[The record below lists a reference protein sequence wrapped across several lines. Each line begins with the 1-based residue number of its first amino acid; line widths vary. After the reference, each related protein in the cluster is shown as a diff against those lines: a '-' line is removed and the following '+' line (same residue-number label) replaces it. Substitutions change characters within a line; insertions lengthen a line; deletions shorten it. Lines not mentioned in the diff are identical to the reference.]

1 MQALQKPRVQ
11 AGFTNEKRSI
21 GFGRMKIPN
30 SYIRKIPQFFTPA
43 LSAIPQT
50 VMEVAK
56 EMETLGGK
64 AFMVGGSVR
73 DMLLGKKPT
82 KDIDIEVYG
91 MQSEQIQEIVEKY
104 GKVMDVGKSFGVL
117 KYYDGT
123 LEIDFSLP
131 RKDSK
136 IAEGHRGFAVDT
148 DHDMDIKEAA
158 RRRDFT
164 INAMLYDPITEVLL
178 DPFHGLDD
186 LENHVLRV
194 VDKDTFA
201 EDPLRVLRGIQFI
214 ARFELTIEPD
224 SISVMKKVI
233 PQLSELPK
241 ERIQEEWK
249 KLLLKAMKPS
259 MGLEAAF
266 ELGIIEKLHPEL
278 AKLNETEQD
287 SIWHPEGNV
296 WVHTLLCLNAGA
308 QIIHREH
315 LRVREAFVIMLSI
328 LCHDLGK
335 PETTIKKGDRISTP
349 VHESVG
355 EKPTRAFLNQIGTDN
370 ETKRKVIPLV
380 KNHLAPFSFYE
391 AEFRKGEK
399 ITDGAIRRLARR
411 LYPATIYELTL
422 VAEADYMGKG
432 TRLHDQDKNF
442 KSGAWL
448 IKRSQEL
455 NVDRDKPE
463 NIIGGKDLIAMGFAP
478 DKIFGRI
485 IQTANQLRDEHE
497 FTRKK
502 ILKLIKKHS
511 SAKDALICLMQ
522 EINENSGREIR

>member
-1 MQALQKPRVQ
+1 M
-11 AGFTNEKRSI
+11 
-21 GFGRMKIPN
+21 
-30 SYIRKIPQFFTPA
+30 Y
-43 LSAIPQT
+43 
-50 VMEVAK
+50 VAK
-56 EMETLGGK
+56 EIEELGGK
-64 AFMVGGSVR
+64 AFLVGGSVR

-82 KDIDIEVYG
+82 KDLDIEVYG
-91 MQSEQIQEIVEKY
+91 MEPGQIQKIVEKH

-136 IAEGHRGFAVDT
+136 IGEGHRGFAVDT
-148 DHDMDIKEAA
+148 DPKMDIKEAA

-164 INAMLYDPITEVLL
+164 INSMLYDPIDEVLI
-178 DPFHGLDD
+178 DCFNGLAD
-186 LENHVLRV
+186 LENRVLRV
-194 VDKDTFA
+194 VDEDTFA

-214 ARFELTIEPD
+214 ARLELTIDAD
-224 SISVMKKVI
+224 SIPVMEQVV

-249 KLLLKAMKPS
+249 KLFLKAMKPS
-259 MGLEAAF
+259 LGLKAAF

-287 SIWHPEGNV
+287 HIWHPEGNV
-296 WVHTLLCLNAGA
+296 WVHTLLCMNAGA

-315 LRVREAFVIMLSI
+315 LRVREAFVIMLSV

-335 PETTIKKGDRISTP
+335 PETSIKKGDRISTP
-349 VHESVG
+349 KHESAG
-355 EKPTRAFLNQIGTDN
+355 EKPTRAFLNQIGADN
-370 ETKRKVIPLV
+370 ETKDKVIQLV
-380 KNHLAPFSFYE
+380 KNHLASFSFYQ
-391 AEFRKGEK
+391 AEFRNGEK

-432 TRLHDQDKNF
+432 NRLHNQDKNY

-448 IKRSQEL
+448 IERSQL
-455 NVDRDKPE
+455 LKVDRDKPE
-463 NIIGGKDLIAMGFAP
+463 NIIEGKDLIAMGFTP
-478 DKIFGRI
+478 DKIFGKI
-485 IQTANQLRDEHE
+485 IHTANRLRDKHE
-497 FTRKK
+497 FSRNK
-502 ILKLIKKHS
+502 ILNLIKKQGS
-511 SAKDALICLMQ
+511 VKNALHRLQQ
-522 EINENSGREIR
+522 EIEEE

>member
-1 MQALQKPRVQ
+1 MQALEKPRVQ
-11 AGFTNEKRSI
+11 AGFTNEERII

-30 SYIRKIPQFFTPA
+30 SYISEIPRFFTPA
-43 LSAIPQT
+43 VSTIPQT
-50 VMEVAK
+50 VMEITK
-56 EMETLGGK
+56 EIEELGGK
-64 AFMVGGSVR
+64 AFLVGGSVR

-91 MQSEQIQEIVEKY
+91 MQPGQIQEIVEKH

-136 IAEGHRGFAVDT
+136 IGEGHRGFAVDT
-148 DHDMDIKEAA
+148 DPFMDIKEAS

-178 DPFHGLDD
+178 DPFHGLAD
-186 LENHVLRV
+186 LENRVLRV

-214 ARFELTIEPD
+214 ARFELTIDAD
-224 SISVMKKVI
+224 SIHVMEQVV

-278 AKLNETEQD
+278 AELNETEQD
-287 SIWHPEGNV
+287 SLWHPEGNV
-296 WVHTLLCLNAGA
+296 WLHTLLCMNAGA
-308 QIIHREH
+308 QIIHREN
-315 LRVREAFVIMLSI
+315 LCVREAFVIMLSI

-349 VHESVG
+349 EHEPAG

-370 ETKRKVIPLV
+370 ETKEKVIPLV
-380 KNHLAPFSFYE
+380 KNHLAPFSFYQ
-391 AEFRKGEK
+391 AESRNGEK
-399 ITDGAIRRLARR
+399 ITDGVIRRLARR
-411 LYPATIYELTL
+411 LYPATIYELIL

-432 TRLHDQDKNF
+432 TRLHNQDKNF

-455 NVDRDKPE
+455 KVDRDKPE
-463 NIIGGKDLIAMGFAP
+463 NIIAGKDLIAMGFSP
-478 DKIFGRI
+478 GKIFGRI
-485 IQTANQLRDEHE
+485 IQTANKLRDEHE
-497 FTRKK
+497 FSREK
-502 ILKLIKKHS
+502 ILNIIKKQN
-511 SAKDALICLMQ
+511 SAKDALLHLQQ
-522 EINENSGREIR
+522 ELEEE